1 MLRPDIVS
9 TNDPTG
15 LHLVYDDWPE
25 IASKSYKLEKE
36 KTNFDSIDHIVL
48 LGMGGSG
55 TISDILVSIL
65 SKSNIHTS
73 AVKGYH
79 LPSTVDK
86 NTLVIAT
93 SVSGETDETI
103 TVFKD
108 ALKKNCKKIAFSK
121 KQTGLDLFCK
131 KNKIP
136 HYTPD
141 VYHSPRAS
149 LMSFLYYVLD
159 TLGDILQI
167 KQHDITE
174 SILSLES
181 LQKNINSSNLTSTNK
196 SLDLAEWISGT
207 PVIYYPW
214 GLSSAAIRFKNSL
227 NENAKMH
234 VIAEDVIEASHN
246 GIVAWEKNSKFQ
258 PILIQGQD
266 DYIKTKERWDI
277 LKEFFKSKDIEYK
290 EIHSVNGSIL
300 TKIVNLIYLLDYA
313 TIYKAF
319 LSNIDPA
326 PVDAINFFKNK
337 LNK

>member
-1 MLRPDIVS
+1 LLRPDIVS
-9 TNDPTG
+9 KNDPTG
-15 LHLVYDDWPE
+15 LHLVYDNWPK
-25 IASKSYKLEKE
+25 IALKSYQLEKE
-36 KTNFDSIDHIVL
+36 KINFDTIDHIVL

-55 TISDILVSIL
+55 TISDILVSIM
-65 SKSNIHTS
+65 SKSNIHIS

-93 SVSGETDETI
+93 SVSGETDETL
-103 TVFKD
+103 TVFRD
-108 ALKKNCKKIAFSK
+108 ALQHNCKKIAFSK
-121 KQTGLDLFCK
+121 KQTGLDFFCK

-159 TLGDILQI
+159 TLGGILNI
-167 KQHDITE
+167 NQHEIVE
-174 SILSLES
+174 SISSLES
-181 LQKNINSSNLTSTNK
+181 LQKNINSSNLSNSNK
-196 SLDLAEWISGT
+196 ALDLAEWISGT
-207 PVIYYPW
+207 PIIYYPW

-246 GIVAWEKNSKFQ
+246 GIVAWEKPSTFQ

-266 DYIKTKERWDI
+266 DYIKTKERWEI
-277 LKEFFKSKDIEYK
+277 LKEFFKSKNIEYK
-290 EIHSVNGSIL
+290 EIHSVNGNIL

-326 PVDAINFFKNK
+326 PVDAISFFKNK